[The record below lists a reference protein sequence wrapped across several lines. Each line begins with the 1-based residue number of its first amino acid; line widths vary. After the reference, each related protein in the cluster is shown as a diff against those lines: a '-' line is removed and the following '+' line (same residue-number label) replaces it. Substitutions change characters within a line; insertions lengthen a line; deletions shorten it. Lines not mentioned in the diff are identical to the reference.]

1 MAQPSLDALT
11 ATPKSG
17 DDRFTHQ
24 GQEVGANLLSFWRWA
39 CSDLVGNVMRGVLAE
54 YIVGL
59 ALECV
64 KDGVRPEWNATDL
77 CFQGCQV
84 EVKSSASLQ
93 PWSQTKLSLIKFNIE
108 PKTLVLG
115 NLVSGH
121 AGRRRRSM
129 LMVAPLS

>member
-11 ATPKSG
+11 VTPKTG

-24 GQEVGANLLSFWRWA
+24 GQDIGANLLGFWRWA

-64 KDGVRPEWNATDL
+64 NGARSPPRRAALPSLSGRNVPSLRAVPARSSPSQAT
-77 CFQGCQV
+77 
-84 EVKSSASLQ
+84 
-93 PWSQTKLSLIKFNIE
+93 
-108 PKTLVLG
+108 
-115 NLVSGH
+115 
-121 AGRRRRSM
+121 
-129 LMVAPLS
+129 